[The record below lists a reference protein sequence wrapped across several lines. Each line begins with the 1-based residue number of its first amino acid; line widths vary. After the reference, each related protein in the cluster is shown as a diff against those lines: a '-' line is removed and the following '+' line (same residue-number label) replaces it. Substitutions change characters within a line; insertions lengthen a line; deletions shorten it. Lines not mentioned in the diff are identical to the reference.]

1 MGHGAEQDGNRQ
13 RDALRKANRW
23 LLPKRSSFHHAVRGI
38 GIYLFEH
45 THARFHLVAAMS
57 VLGVALWMRIDTV
70 RCALLLLAIGLVWVA
85 EGLNTAIEYLADA
98 AVPQYDPLI
107 RNAKDVAAGTV
118 LLAAGIAIAVGVCVL
133 GPPLLG
139 WN

>member
-1 MGHGAEQDGNRQ
+1 MGQGAEQDGNRP
-13 RDALRKANRW
+13 REALRGANRW
-23 LLPKRSSFHHAVRGI
+23 LLPKRISFHHAGRGI
-38 GIYLFEH
+38 GVYLLEH
-45 THARFHLVAAMS
+45 THARFHLVAALA
-57 VLGVALWMRIDTV
+57 VFAVALWLRIDGL
-70 RCALLLLAIGLVWVA
+70 RCAMLLLAIGLVWVA

-98 AVPQYDPLI
+98 AVPQYDPLV

-118 LLAAGIAIAVGVCVL
+118 LLAAGIAIGVGLCVL